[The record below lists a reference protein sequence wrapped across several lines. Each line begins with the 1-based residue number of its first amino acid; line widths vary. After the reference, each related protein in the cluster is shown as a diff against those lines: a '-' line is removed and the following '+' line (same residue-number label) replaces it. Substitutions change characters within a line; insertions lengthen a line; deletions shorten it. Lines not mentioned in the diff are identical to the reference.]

1 MAQRPVFLPAADS
14 GLVDEAMVEFEWFPG
29 FAVVQKQRSIEALHA
44 AAIETLGVG
53 RLLEVSTKSP
63 DPLGVRLS
71 AFNLSVEVEGEPNPV
86 LLEAAFQGSKV
97 FATQGQFTHLYEV
110 KDGSA
115 VRRFMNELPDDR
127 LTGFRFD
134 GHDWP
139 LSPRTAFYDW
149 LYLHSLRELAGQDD
163 QVEEALFGVDG
174 FTDIE
179 FNPAKS
185 INCQA
190 RSNALYVALTKNG
203 TLADALTDPNAFIEV
218 LTSHEYGIEPSQ
230 GQLL

>member
-53 RLLEVSTKSP
+53 RLLEASTKSP

-71 AFNLSVEVEGEPNPV
+71 AFNLSVEVDGEPNPV

-97 FATQGQFTHLYEV
+97 FAIQGQFTHLYEV

-149 LYLHSLRELAGQDD
+149 LYLHSLRELARRDD
-163 QVEEALFGVDG
+163 QAEETLFGVDG

-190 RSNALYVALTKNG
+190 RSCALYVALLKLG
-203 TLADALTDPNAFIEV
+203 ILHDATTDPESFVEV
-218 LTSHEYGIEPSQ
+218 LKDHSYG
-230 GQLL
+230 GRLL

>member
-29 FAVVQKQRSIEALHA
+29 FAVVQKQRSIESLHA

-53 RLLEVSTKSP
+53 RLLEASTKSP

-71 AFNLSVEVEGEPNPV
+71 AFNLSVEVDGEPNPV

-115 VRRFMNELPDDR
+115 IRRFMNELPDDR

-149 LYLHSLRELAGQDD
+149 LYLHSLRELARRDD
-163 QVEEALFGVDG
+163 QAEETLFGVDG

-190 RSNALYVALTKNG
+190 RSCALYVALLKLG
-203 TLADALTDPNAFIEV
+203 ILHDATTDPESFVEV
-218 LTSHEYGIEPSQ
+218 LKDHSYG
-230 GQLL
+230 GRLL

>member
-1 MAQRPVFLPAADS
+1 MAQRPVFLPTADS

-29 FAVVQKQRSIEALHA
+29 FAVVQKQRSIESLHS

-71 AFNLSVEVEGEPNPV
+71 AFNLSVEVDGEPSPV

-97 FATQGQFTHLYEV
+97 FATQGPFTHLYEV
-110 KDGSA
+110 KDGRA
-115 VRRFMNELPDDR
+115 VKRFMNEQPDDQ
-127 LTGFRFD
+127 LTGFRFE

-149 LYLHSLRELAGQDD
+149 LYLNSLRQLVREDD
-163 QVEEALFGVDG
+163 RVEEALVGVDA

-179 FNPAKS
+179 FNPGKS

-190 RSNALYVALTKNG
+190 RSCALYVALTRNG
-203 TLADALTDPNAFIEV
+203 TLTDALTDPGAFTEV
-218 LTSHEYGIEPSQ
+218 LTSYGYGIEPSP

>member
-1 MAQRPVFLPAADS
+1 MAQRPVFLPAADR

-29 FAVVQKQRSIEALHA
+29 FAVVQKQRSIESLHA

-53 RLLEVSTKSP
+53 RLLEASTKSP

-71 AFNLSVEVEGEPNPV
+71 AFNLSVEVDGEPNPV

-97 FATQGQFTHLYEV
+97 FATQGPFTHLYEV
-110 KDGSA
+110 KDGRA
-115 VRRFMNELPDDR
+115 VKRFMNELPDDQ
-127 LTGFRFD
+127 LTGFRFE

-149 LYLHSLRELAGQDD
+149 LYLHSLREIVGQDD
-163 QVEEALFGVDG
+163 QVEEAIFGVDG

-179 FNPAKS
+179 FNPKKS

-190 RSNALYVALTKNG
+190 RSSALFVALTKNG
-203 TLADALTDPNAFIEV
+203 TLTDALTDLDAFIEV
-218 LTSHEYGIEPSQ
+218 LTSHGYGIEPSQ